1 MAIDLAAQ
9 HGPITDL
16 FPQPASPE
24 EWAAHQLSK
33 EQIAH
38 FVEHGYVAG
47 IRLLDD
53 AQIEALRGELAEM
66 TDPEHDGHELFY
78 EYHSNESNHPDT
90 VLFHALGAWRVRRAF
105 HDILWNPRF
114 LVPAWQLLG
123 QSFRL
128 FHDQLFSKP
137 AKHGGVVA
145 WHQDFSYWTW
155 TQPMAHLTCWI
166 GLDDATEENGCLHYI
181 PGSHRWGL
189 LEKTGLAGD
198 MDSVREVLTP
208 GQVSDFE
215 KQCPVVLEKGECTFH
230 HPLMMHGSYENQSDR
245 PRRATVIN
253 ILGDGVTSNW
263 EGAHS
268 PGTENFPML
277 PKGEPMAG
285 QFYPLLFEAEKALGE
300 LAGEIPTIEPTR

>member
-1 MAIDLAAQ
+1 MAEDLSAQ

-24 EWAAHQLSK
+24 EWAAHQLSP

-53 AQIEALRGELAEM
+53 AQIEALRSELAEM
-66 TDPEHDGHELFY
+66 TDPAHDGHELFY
-78 EYHSNESNHPDT
+78 EYHSNESDNPDS
-90 VLFHALGAWRVRRAF
+90 VLFHALGAWRVRPAF

-208 GQVSDFE
+208 AQVSDFE
-215 KQCPVVLEKGECTFH
+215 KQCPIVLKKGECTFH
-230 HPLMMHGSYENQSDR
+230 HPLMMHGSYENQSDH

-253 ILGDGVTSNW
+253 VLGEGVTSNW
-263 EGAHS
+263 KGAHS

-285 QFYPLLFEAEKALGE
+285 QFYPLLFEAEKALGA
-300 LAGEIPTIEPTR
+300 LAVDIPTIEPAR

>member
-1 MAIDLAAQ
+1 MAEDLAAQ

-24 EWAAHQLSK
+24 EWAAHQLSP

-53 AQIEALRGELAEM
+53 AQIEALRSELAEM
-66 TDPEHDGHELFY
+66 TDPKHDGHELFY
-78 EYHSNESNHPDT
+78 EYHSNESDHPDT
-90 VLFHALGAWRVRRAF
+90 VLFHALGAWRVRPAF

-208 GQVSDFE
+208 AQISDFE
-215 KQCPVVLEKGECTFH
+215 KQRPIVLKKGECTFH
-230 HPLMMHGSYENQSDR
+230 HPLMMHGSYENQSDH

-253 ILGDGVTSNW
+253 VLGDGVTSNW
-263 EGAHS
+263 EGDHS

-277 PKGEPMAG
+277 PKGEQMAG
-285 QFYPLLFEAEKALGE
+285 QFYPMLFETEKALGE
-300 LAGEIPTIEPTR
+300 LAETIPTVKSL

>member
-1 MAIDLAAQ
+1 MAEDLAAQ

-24 EWAAHQLSK
+24 EWAAHQLSPD
-33 EQIAH
+33 QIAH

-53 AQIEALRGELAEM
+53 AQIEALRGALAEM
-66 TDPEHDGHELFY
+66 TDPEHNGHELFY
-78 EYHSNESNHPDT
+78 EYHSNESDHPDT
-90 VLFHALGAWRVRRAF
+90 VLFHALGAWRVRPAF

-189 LEKTGLAGD
+189 LEKTRLAGD

-208 GQVSDFE
+208 AQVSDFE
-215 KQCPVVLEKGECTFH
+215 KQRPIVLNQGECTFH
-230 HPLMMHGSYENQSDR
+230 HPLMMHGSYENQSDH

-253 ILGDGVTSNW
+253 VLGDGVTSNW
-263 EGAHS
+263 EGDHS

-277 PKGEPMAG
+277 PKGEQMAG
-285 QFYPLLFEAEKALGE
+285 QFYPMLFEAEKALGE
-300 LAGEIPTIEPTR
+300 LAETIPTVKSL

>member
-1 MAIDLAAQ
+1 MAEDLAAQ

-24 EWAAHQLSK
+24 EWAAHQLSPD
-33 EQIAH
+33 QIAH

-47 IRLLDD
+47 IQLLDD
-53 AQIEALRGELAEM
+53 AQIEALRGALAEM
-66 TDPEHDGHELFY
+66 TDPEHNGHELFY
-78 EYHSNESNHPDT
+78 EYHSNESDHPDT
-90 VLFHALGAWRVRRAF
+90 VLFHALGAWRVRPAF

-189 LEKTGLAGD
+189 LVKTGLAGD

-208 GQVSDFE
+208 AQVSDFE
-215 KQCPVVLEKGECTFH
+215 KQRPIVLKKGECTFH
-230 HPLMMHGSYENQSDR
+230 HPLMMHGSYENQSDH

-253 ILGDGVTSNW
+253 VLGDGVTSNW
-263 EGAHS
+263 EGDHS

-277 PKGEPMAG
+277 PKGEQMAG
-285 QFYPLLFEAEKALGE
+285 QFYPMLFETEKALGE
-300 LAGEIPTIEPTR
+300 LAETIPTVKSL

>member
-1 MAIDLAAQ
+1 MAEDLAAQ

-24 EWAAHQLSK
+24 EWAAHQLSP
-33 EQIAH
+33 EGIAH

-78 EYHSNESNHPDT
+78 EYHSNESDHPDT
-90 VLFHALGAWRVRRAF
+90 VLFHALGAWRVRPAF

-208 GQVSDFE
+208 AQISDFE
-215 KQCPVVLEKGECTFH
+215 KQRPIVLKKGECTFH
-230 HPLMMHGSYENQSDR
+230 HPLMMHGSYENQSDH

-253 ILGDGVTSNW
+253 VLGDGVTSNW
-263 EGAHS
+263 EGDHS

-277 PKGEPMAG
+277 PKGEQMAG
-285 QFYPLLFEAEKALGE
+285 QFYPVLFEAEKALGE
-300 LAGEIPTIEPTR
+300 LAETIPTVKSL

>member
-1 MAIDLAAQ
+1 MAEDLSAQ

-24 EWAAHQLSK
+24 EWAAHQLSP

-53 AQIEALRGELAEM
+53 AQIEALRGALAEM

-78 EYHSNESNHPDT
+78 EYHSNESDHPDT
-90 VLFHALGAWRVRRAF
+90 VLFHALGAWRVRPAF

-208 GQVSDFE
+208 AQVSDFE
-215 KQCPVVLEKGECTFH
+215 KQRPIVLKKGECTFH
-230 HPLMMHGSYENQSDR
+230 HPLMMHGSYENQSDH

-253 ILGDGVTSNW
+253 VLGDGVTSNW
-263 EGAHS
+263 EGDHS

-277 PKGEPMAG
+277 PKGEQMAG
-285 QFYPLLFEAEKALGE
+285 QFYPMLFETEKALGE
-300 LAGEIPTIEPTR
+300 LAETIPTVKSL

>member
-1 MAIDLAAQ
+1 MAEDLAAQ

-24 EWAAHQLSK
+24 EWAAHQLSP

-53 AQIEALRGELAEM
+53 VQIEALRSELAEM

-90 VLFHALGAWRVRRAF
+90 VLFHALGAWRVRPAF

-166 GLDDATEENGCLHYI
+166 GLDDATEENGCMHYI

-208 GQVSDFE
+208 GQVSDLE
-215 KQCPVVLEKGECTFH
+215 KQRPIVLNQGECSFH
-230 HPLMMHGSYENQSDR
+230 HPLMMHGSYENKSDQ

-253 ILGDGVTSNW
+253 VLGEGVTSNW
-263 EGAHS
+263 EGVHS

-285 QFYPLLFEAEKALGE
+285 QFYPMLFEAEKALGD
-300 LAGEIPTIEPTR
+300 LAADIPTVETA

>member
-1 MAIDLAAQ
+1 MAEDLAAQ

-24 EWAAHQLSK
+24 EWAAHQLSP

-47 IRLLDD
+47 IQLLDD
-53 AQIEALRGELAEM
+53 AQIEALRGALAEM
-66 TDPEHDGHELFY
+66 TDPEHNGHELFY
-78 EYHSNESNHPDT
+78 EYHSNESDHPDT
-90 VLFHALGAWRVRRAF
+90 VLFHALGAWRVRPAF

-208 GQVSDFE
+208 AQVSDFE
-215 KQCPVVLEKGECTFH
+215 KQRPIVLKKGECTFH
-230 HPLMMHGSYENQSDR
+230 HPLMMHGSYENQSDH

-253 ILGDGVTSNW
+253 VLGDGVTSNW
-263 EGAHS
+263 EGDHS

-277 PKGEPMAG
+277 PKGEQMAG
-285 QFYPLLFEAEKALGE
+285 QFYPMLFETEKALGE
-300 LAGEIPTIEPTR
+300 LAETIPTVKSL

>member
-1 MAIDLAAQ
+1 MAEDLAAQ

-24 EWAAHQLSK
+24 EWAAHQLSPD
-33 EQIAH
+33 QIAH

-47 IRLLDD
+47 IQLLDD
-53 AQIEALRGELAEM
+53 AQIEALRGALAEM
-66 TDPEHDGHELFY
+66 TDPEHNGHELFY
-78 EYHSNESNHPDT
+78 EYHSNESDHPDT
-90 VLFHALGAWRVRRAF
+90 VLFHALGAWRVRPAF

-208 GQVSDFE
+208 AQVSDFE
-215 KQCPVVLEKGECTFH
+215 KQRPIVLKKGECTFH
-230 HPLMMHGSYENQSDR
+230 HPLMMHGSYENQSDH

-253 ILGDGVTSNW
+253 VLGDGVTSNW
-263 EGAHS
+263 EGDHS

-277 PKGEPMAG
+277 PKGEQMAG
-285 QFYPLLFEAEKALGE
+285 QFYPVLFEAEKALGE
-300 LAGEIPTIEPTR
+300 LAETIPTVKSL